1 MTRLL
6 SACLFGIAV
15 CLGALISVAQG
26 DDLKFSLFA
35 TPPAT
40 SVAPLE
46 FSMFEPV
53 VTEHTALRFS
63 LFDDSETKTRER
75 QVLHFTAEWCGAC
88 KSCKPTLDAL
98 RKVGWDVGPHATAQ
112 IRVVDFDGHTELAE
126 EHGVTGLPTWIGLHK
141 GRPVAKRAGYLDAWQ
156 VGRLYDPST
165 ASVAAR

>member
-1 MTRLL
+1 MARFLGL
-6 SACLFGIAV
+6 ACG
-15 CLGALISVAQG
+15 LGALIAVAQG
-26 DDLKFSLFA
+26 GDDLDFRLFDAPPIVAASETLDFSLFGRQ
-35 TPPAT
+35 
-40 SVAPLE
+40 S
-46 FSMFEPV
+46 
-53 VTEHTALRFS
+53 TEHTALRFA
-63 LFDDSETKTRER
+63 LFDPATDEPKPRAR

-98 RKVGWDVGPHATAQ
+98 RKAGWDVGPHATAQ
-112 IRVVDFDGHTELAE
+112 IRVVDFDEHTELAE